1 MPRDIAL
8 FDAYVPTLLLLALG
22 GAALTWIIDR
32 VLAYL
37 GIYRFFWHPA
47 LVRASLLT
55 CVIGLLGL
63 AVYR

>member
-8 FDAYVPTLLLLALG
+8 FDAYVPTLLLLAAA
-22 GAALTWIIDR
+22 GAALTWMIDR

-37 GIYRFFWHPA
+37 GVYRFFWHPSLA
-47 LVRASLLT
+47 RASLLT
-55 CVIGLLGL
+55 CVVCVLGL